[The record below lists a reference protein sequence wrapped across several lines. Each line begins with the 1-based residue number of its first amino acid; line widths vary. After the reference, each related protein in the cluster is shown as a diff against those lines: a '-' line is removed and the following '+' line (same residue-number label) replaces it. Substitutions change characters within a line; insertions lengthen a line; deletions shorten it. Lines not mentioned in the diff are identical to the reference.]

1 MNRCQKAIAFMNQNH
16 VVVSMRQRSLAFV
29 LLALLIGVMATGA
42 VEAIED
48 ATYEPGFVEWE
59 ITPMERLFVEG
70 LDVEEAVL
78 QRGRT
83 DNAVGSHPVN
93 YGGGITPIF
102 TISSEPLQNP
112 INATV
117 NMTVFMS
124 AYIDGLGGPQYCER
138 VPMGEKSFTMIY
150 SVDAGGVPVYDSVVT
165 QVVNSAT
172 SNSAMNF
179 SGERIEV
186 FLSLGIGDVFTL
198 SVSAENNCLGT
209 TIQVQWGA
217 FEQNS
222 GGIIM
227 EGQIYEPKARVFV
240 DAERRAHIE
249 FEPLFPW
256 GVDDVKTT
264 KWELWGP
271 LADDE
276 KFIKDEDLI
285 METSTGRLRIDRPVA
300 GNNTVWAWS
309 GIAPLTPGDANLEL
323 CVQTISGDLNSDC
336 HAFGIIRFEVETSDK
351 GIASSTLFL
360 SLTTIGSLF
369 GFLFVQFRSLEL
381 PPLPILIAII
391 LMTLLFIPTAISQPN
406 LGSTELIDD
415 HTRMFDIE
423 IYDENM
429 QSMMVS
435 DLFDGKDALV
445 VAIALPGT
453 QNVAEQ
459 AIELNKTLDLI
470 EDDITVVHILA
481 GMDAST
487 IDVSAMKASYNLTWS
502 IYVDLDETF
511 TGSSPNGTA
520 DSILVLDKT
529 MRVVFSNAPSASSEE
544 IIGAVESI
552 NNGGSTSSF
561 SYFSLFFGP
570 GLFLF
575 FLALPREEYE
585 VLEEPL
591 PIGMYWGAIVAA
603 GAAGIVLVN
612 LPALIAT
619 LAPIPSNSLYW
630 VDIAMVLWML
640 EMSVVTARRGTPYE
654 ADFAGRIIHNLFPE
668 NFRNWRGVEDMQQD
682 TMIGIWLGWFGWLAF
697 PALFPQ
703 GIGATMLSGGS
714 GIIFAIIGLVLILVL
729 GGAVTLLLRLVASLG
744 GSFSGFFG
752 DLGSDSFARYT
763 GWCIVPIALWTLG
776 NTLLSLI
783 DIGLI

>member
-1 MNRCQKAIAFMNQNH
+1 
-16 VVVSMRQRSLAFV
+16 MRQRSLAFV
-29 LLALLIGVMATGA
+29 LLALLVGVMATGA

-48 ATYEPGFVEWE
+48 ETYEPGFVEWD
-59 ITPMERLFVEG
+59 INPMERLFVEG
-70 LDVEEAVL
+70 LNVEEAVL

-83 DNAVGSHPVN
+83 DNAVGSHPVTN
-93 YGGGITPIF
+93 GQGTVPVF
-102 TISSEPLQNP
+102 TISSEPLQQP

-124 AYIDGLGGPQYCER
+124 AYIDGLGGPQFCER
-138 VPMGEKSFTMIY
+138 QWGVDKSFTMIY
-150 SVDAGGVPVYDSVVT
+150 SVDAGGVPVYDSVIT
-165 QVVNSAT
+165 QVVDTAT

-179 SGERIEV
+179 SGDRIEV
-186 FLSLGIGDVFTL
+186 FLSLGVGDVFTL
-198 SVSAENNCLGT
+198 SVSAENNCAGS

-227 EGQIYEPKARVFV
+227 EGQLYEPTARVFV

-276 KFIKDEDLI
+276 KFVKDEDLI
-285 METSTGRLRIDRPVA
+285 METSTSRLRIDRP
-300 GNNTVWAWS
+300 GMNNQTVWAWS
-309 GIAPLTPGDANLEL
+309 GIAVLTPGDANLEM

-336 HAFGIIRFEVETSDK
+336 HAFGIIRFEVEKTDK

-360 SLTTIGSLF
+360 SLTTIGSLI
-369 GFLFVQFRSLEL
+369 GFLFTQVRSGEL
-381 PPLPILIAII
+381 PPPPILIAI
-391 LMTLLFIPTAISQPN
+391 LVMTILFIPTAISQPN
-406 LGSTELIDD
+406 LGSNELIDD
-415 HTRMFDIE
+415 HARVFDTE
-423 IYDENM
+423 VYGENM
-429 QSMMVS
+429 QSMMIS

-453 QNVAEQ
+453 QNVAQQ
-459 AIELNKTLDLI
+459 AIELNKTLDLLG
-470 EDDITVVHILA
+470 EDITVVHILA

-487 IDVSAMKASYNLTWS
+487 TDVSAMKTSYNLTWTT
-502 IYVDLDETF
+502 YVDLDESF

-520 DSILVLDKT
+520 DSVLVLDKT
-529 MRVVFSNAPSASSEE
+529 MRVVYSNAPSSSSEE
-544 IIGAVESI
+544 IVSAVESI

-585 VLEEPL
+585 ELEEPL
-591 PIGMYWGAIVAA
+591 PIGMHWGAIVAA
-603 GAAGIVLVN
+603 SAAGIILVN
-612 LPALIAT
+612 LPVLLASV
-619 LAPIPSNSLYW
+619 APIPSNSLFW
-630 VDIAMVLWML
+630 VDLAMVLWMV

-654 ADFAGRIIHNLFPE
+654 AEMVGRIIHKLFPE

-682 TMIGIWLGWFGWLAF
+682 TMIGVWLGWFGWLAF

-703 GIGATMLSGGS
+703 GVGATLLSGVS
-714 GIIFAIIGLVLILVL
+714 GIIFGVIGLAMILVL
-729 GGAVTLLLRLVASLG
+729 GGAVVLLLRLVASLG

-752 DLGSDSFARYT
+752 DLGSEYFARYI
-763 GWCIVPIALWTLG
+763 GWCIVPVALWALSNALLSMIALG
-776 NTLLSLI
+776 VI
-783 DIGLI
+783 

>member
-1 MNRCQKAIAFMNQNH
+1 MNQNH

-29 LLALLIGVMATGA
+29 LLALLVGVMATGA

-48 ATYEPGFVEWE
+48 ETYEPGFVEWD
-59 ITPMERLFVEG
+59 INPMERLFVEG
-70 LDVEEAVL
+70 LNVEEAVL

-83 DNAVGSHPVN
+83 DNAVGSHPVTN
-93 YGGGITPIF
+93 GQGTVPVF
-102 TISSEPLQNP
+102 TISSEPLQQP

-124 AYIDGLGGPQYCER
+124 AYIDGLGGPQFCER
-138 VPMGEKSFTMIY
+138 QWGVDKSFTMIY
-150 SVDAGGVPVYDSVVT
+150 SVDAGGVPVYDSVIT
-165 QVVNSAT
+165 QVVDTAT

-179 SGERIEV
+179 SGDRIEV
-186 FLSLGIGDVFTL
+186 FLSLGVGDVFTL
-198 SVSAENNCLGT
+198 SVSAENNCAGS

-227 EGQIYEPKARVFV
+227 EGQLYEPTARVFV

-276 KFIKDEDLI
+276 KFVKDEDLI
-285 METSTGRLRIDRPVA
+285 METSTSRLRIDRP
-300 GNNTVWAWS
+300 GMNNQTVWAWS
-309 GIAPLTPGDANLEL
+309 GIAVLTPGDANLEM

-336 HAFGIIRFEVETSDK
+336 HAFGIIRFEVEKTDK

-360 SLTTIGSLF
+360 SLTTIGSLI
-369 GFLFVQFRSLEL
+369 GFLFTQVRSGEL
-381 PPLPILIAII
+381 PPPPILIAI
-391 LMTLLFIPTAISQPN
+391 LVMTILFIPTAISQPN
-406 LGSTELIDD
+406 LGSNELIDD
-415 HTRMFDIE
+415 HARVFDTE
-423 IYDENM
+423 VYGENM
-429 QSMMVS
+429 QSMMIS

-453 QNVAEQ
+453 QNVAQQ
-459 AIELNKTLDLI
+459 AIELNKTLDLLG
-470 EDDITVVHILA
+470 EDITVVHILA

-487 IDVSAMKASYNLTWS
+487 TDVSAMKTSYNLTWTT
-502 IYVDLDETF
+502 YVDLDESF

-520 DSILVLDKT
+520 DSVLVLDKT
-529 MRVVFSNAPSASSEE
+529 MRVVYSNAPSSSSEE
-544 IIGAVESI
+544 IVSAVESI

-585 VLEEPL
+585 ELEEPL
-591 PIGMYWGAIVAA
+591 PIGMHWGAIVAA
-603 GAAGIVLVN
+603 SAAGIILVN
-612 LPALIAT
+612 LPVLLASV
-619 LAPIPSNSLYW
+619 APIPSNSLFW
-630 VDIAMVLWML
+630 VDLAMVLWMV

-654 ADFAGRIIHNLFPE
+654 AEMVGRIIHKLFPE

-682 TMIGIWLGWFGWLAF
+682 TMIGVWLGWFGWLAF

-703 GIGATMLSGGS
+703 GVGATLLSGVS
-714 GIIFAIIGLVLILVL
+714 GIIFGVIGLAMILVL
-729 GGAVTLLLRLVASLG
+729 GGAVVLLLRLVASLG

-752 DLGSDSFARYT
+752 DLGSEYFARYI
-763 GWCIVPIALWTLG
+763 GWCIVPVALWALSNALLSMIALG
-776 NTLLSLI
+776 VI
-783 DIGLI
+783 

>member
-1 MNRCQKAIAFMNQNH
+1 
-16 VVVSMRQRSLAFV
+16 MRQRSLAFV
-29 LLALLIGVMATGA
+29 LLALLVGVMATGA

-48 ATYEPGFVEWE
+48 ETYEPGFVEWD
-59 ITPMERLFVEG
+59 INPMERLFVEG
-70 LDVEEAVL
+70 LNVEEAVL

-83 DNAVGSHPVN
+83 DNAVGSHPVTN
-93 YGGGITPIF
+93 GQGTVPVF
-102 TISSEPLQNP
+102 TISSEPLQQP

-124 AYIDGLGGPQYCER
+124 AYIDGLGGPQFCER
-138 VPMGEKSFTMIY
+138 QWGVDKSFTMIY

-165 QVVNSAT
+165 QVVDTAT

-179 SGERIEV
+179 SGDRIEV
-186 FLSLGIGDVFTL
+186 FLSLGVGDVFTL
-198 SVSAENNCLGT
+198 SVSAENNCAGS

-276 KFIKDEDLI
+276 KFVKDEDLI
-285 METSTGRLRIDRPVA
+285 METSTSRLRIDRS
-300 GNNTVWAWS
+300 GMNNQTVWAWS
-309 GIAPLTPGDANLEL
+309 GIAVLTPGDANLEM

-336 HAFGIIRFEVETSDK
+336 HAFGIIRFEVEKTDK

-360 SLTTIGSLF
+360 SLTTIGSLL
-369 GFLFVQFRSLEL
+369 GFLFTQVRSNDL
-381 PPLPILIAII
+381 PPLPILIAI
-391 LMTLLFIPTAISQPN
+391 LVMTILFIPTAISQPN
-406 LGSTELIDD
+406 LGSNELIDD
-415 HTRMFDIE
+415 HARV
-423 IYDENM
+423 YDTEVFGENM
-429 QSMMVS
+429 QSMMIS

-453 QNVAEQ
+453 QNVAQQ
-459 AIELNKTLDLI
+459 AIELNKTLDLLG
-470 EDDITVVHILA
+470 EDITVVHILA

-487 IDVSAMKASYNLTWS
+487 TDVSAMKTSYNLTWTA
-502 IYVDLDETF
+502 YVDLDESF

-529 MRVVFSNAPSASSEE
+529 MRVVYSNAPSSSSEE
-544 IIGAVESI
+544 IVSAVESI

-585 VLEEPL
+585 ELEEPL
-591 PIGMYWGAIVAA
+591 PIGMHWGAIVAA
-603 GAAGIVLVN
+603 SAAGIILVN
-612 LPALIAT
+612 LPVLLASV
-619 LAPIPSNSLYW
+619 APIPSNSLFW
-630 VDIAMVLWML
+630 VDLAMVLWMV

-654 ADFAGRIIHNLFPE
+654 AEIVGRIIHKLFPE

-682 TMIGIWLGWFGWLAF
+682 TMIGVWLGWFGWLAF

-703 GIGATMLSGGS
+703 GVGATLLSGVS
-714 GIIFAIIGLVLILVL
+714 GIIFGIIGLAMILVL
-729 GGAVTLLLRLVASLG
+729 GGAVVLLLRLVASLG

-752 DLGSDSFARYT
+752 DLGSEYFARYI
-763 GWCIVPIALWTLG
+763 GWCIVPVALWALGNALLSMIALG
-776 NTLLSLI
+776 VI
-783 DIGLI
+783 

>member
-1 MNRCQKAIAFMNQNH
+1 MNQNH
-16 VVVSMRQRSLAFV
+16 LVVSMRQRSLAFV
-29 LLALLIGVMATGA
+29 LLALLVGVMATGA
-42 VEAIED
+42 VKAIED
-48 ATYEPGFVEWE
+48 ETYEPGFVEWD
-59 ITPMERLFVEG
+59 INPMERLFVEG
-70 LDVEEAVL
+70 LNVEEAVL

-83 DNAVGSHPVN
+83 DNAVGSHPVTN
-93 YGGGITPIF
+93 GQGTVPVF
-102 TISSEPLQNP
+102 TISSEPLQQP

-124 AYIDGLGGPQYCER
+124 AYIDGLGGPQFCER
-138 VPMGEKSFTMIY
+138 QWGVDKSFTMIY

-165 QVVNSAT
+165 QVVDTAT

-179 SGERIEV
+179 SGDRIEV
-186 FLSLGIGDVFTL
+186 FLSLGVGDVFTL
-198 SVSAENNCLGT
+198 SVSAENDCAGS

-276 KFIKDEDLI
+276 KFVKDEDLI
-285 METSTGRLRIDRPVA
+285 METSTSRLRIDRS
-300 GNNTVWAWS
+300 GMNNQTVWAWS
-309 GIAPLTPGDANLEL
+309 GIAVLTPGDANLEM
-323 CVQTISGDLNSDC
+323 CVQTVSGDLNSDC
-336 HAFGIIRFEVETSDK
+336 HAFGIIRFEVEKTDK

-360 SLTTIGSLF
+360 SLTTIGSLL
-369 GFLFVQFRSLEL
+369 GFLFTQVRSNDL
-381 PPLPILIAII
+381 PPLPILIAI
-391 LMTLLFIPTAISQPN
+391 LVMTILFIPTAISQPN
-406 LGSTELIDD
+406 LGSNELIDD
-415 HTRMFDIE
+415 HARV
-423 IYDENM
+423 YDTEVFGENM
-429 QSMMVS
+429 QSMMIS

-453 QNVAEQ
+453 QNVAQQ
-459 AIELNKTLDLI
+459 AIELNKTLDLLG
-470 EDDITVVHILA
+470 EDITVVHILA

-487 IDVSAMKASYNLTWS
+487 TDVSAMKTSYNLTWTT
-502 IYVDLDETF
+502 YVDLDESF

-529 MRVVFSNAPSASSEE
+529 MRVVYSNAPSSSSEE
-544 IIGAVESI
+544 IVSAVESI

-585 VLEEPL
+585 ELEEPL
-591 PIGMYWGAIVAA
+591 PIGMHWGAIVAA
-603 GAAGIVLVN
+603 SAAGIILVN
-612 LPALIAT
+612 LPVLLASV
-619 LAPIPSNSLYW
+619 APIPSNSLFW
-630 VDIAMVLWML
+630 VDLAMVLWMV

-654 ADFAGRIIHNLFPE
+654 AEIVGRIIHKLFPE

-682 TMIGIWLGWFGWLAF
+682 TMIGVWLGWFGWLAF

-703 GIGATMLSGGS
+703 GVGATLLSGVS
-714 GIIFAIIGLVLILVL
+714 GIIFGIIGLAMILVL
-729 GGAVTLLLRLVASLG
+729 GGAVVLLLRLVASLG

-752 DLGSDSFARYT
+752 DLGSEYFARYI
-763 GWCIVPIALWTLG
+763 GWCIVPVALWALGNALLSMIALG
-776 NTLLSLI
+776 VI
-783 DIGLI
+783 

>member
-1 MNRCQKAIAFMNQNH
+1 
-16 VVVSMRQRSLAFV
+16 MRQRSLAFV
-29 LLALLIGVMATGA
+29 LLALLVGVMATGA

-48 ATYEPGFVEWE
+48 ETYEPGFVEWD
-59 ITPMERLFVEG
+59 INPMERLFVEG
-70 LDVEEAVL
+70 LNVEEAVL

-83 DNAVGSHPVN
+83 DNAVGSHPVTN
-93 YGGGITPIF
+93 GQGTVPVF
-102 TISSEPLQNP
+102 TISSEPLQQP

-124 AYIDGLGGPQYCER
+124 AYIDGLGGPQFCER
-138 VPMGEKSFTMIY
+138 QWGVDKSFTMIY

-165 QVVNSAT
+165 QVVDTAT

-179 SGERIEV
+179 SGDRIEV
-186 FLSLGIGDVFTL
+186 FLSLGVGDVFTL
-198 SVSAENNCLGT
+198 SVSAENDCAGS

-276 KFIKDEDLI
+276 KFVKDEDLI
-285 METSTGRLRIDRPVA
+285 METSTSRLRIDRS
-300 GNNTVWAWS
+300 GMNNQTVWAWS
-309 GIAPLTPGDANLEL
+309 GIAVLTPGDANLEM

-336 HAFGIIRFEVETSDK
+336 HAFGIIRFEVEKTDK

-360 SLTTIGSLF
+360 SLTTIGSLL
-369 GFLFVQFRSLEL
+369 GFLFTQVRSNDL
-381 PPLPILIAII
+381 PPLPILIAI
-391 LMTLLFIPTAISQPN
+391 LVMTILFIPTAISQPN
-406 LGSTELIDD
+406 LGSNELIDD
-415 HTRMFDIE
+415 HARV
-423 IYDENM
+423 YDTEVFGENM
-429 QSMMVS
+429 QSMMIS

-453 QNVAEQ
+453 QNVAQQ
-459 AIELNKTLDLI
+459 AIELNKTLDLLG
-470 EDDITVVHILA
+470 EDITVVHILA

-487 IDVSAMKASYNLTWS
+487 SDVSAMKTSYNLTWTT
-502 IYVDLDETF
+502 YVDLDESF

-529 MRVVFSNAPSASSEE
+529 MRVVYSNAPSSSSEE
-544 IIGAVESI
+544 IVSAVESI

-585 VLEEPL
+585 ELEEPL
-591 PIGMYWGAIVAA
+591 PIGMHWGAIVAA
-603 GAAGIVLVN
+603 SAAGIILVN
-612 LPALIAT
+612 LPVLLASV
-619 LAPIPSNSLYW
+619 APIPSNSLFW
-630 VDIAMVLWML
+630 VDLAMVLWMV

-654 ADFAGRIIHNLFPE
+654 AEMVGRIIHKLFPE

-682 TMIGIWLGWFGWLAF
+682 TMIGVWLGWFGWLAF

-703 GIGATMLSGGS
+703 GVGATLLSGVS
-714 GIIFAIIGLVLILVL
+714 GIIFGIIGLAMILVL
-729 GGAVTLLLRLVASLG
+729 GGAVVLLLRLVASLG

-752 DLGSDSFARYT
+752 DLGSEYFARYI
-763 GWCIVPIALWTLG
+763 GWCIVPVALWTLG
-776 NTLLSLI
+776 NALLSMIALGVI
-783 DIGLI
+783 